1 MLQGALFSGAGRK
14 ELLAV
19 ACLRP
24 RFVSKGGVRCQ
35 VAGASSSSQGAAS
48 EPDTPSP
55 SASGRIE
62 TVGHLSL
69 TSASCF
75 SVICNLNST

>member
-1 MLQGALFSGAGRK
+1 MLQGALFSGAGMK

-24 RFVSKGGVRCQ
+24 RFLSKGEVRCQ

-48 EPDTPSP
+48 EPDAPSP

-62 TVGHLSL
+62 TVGHMSL

-75 SVICNLNST
+75 FVIFTLNST